1 VFITREPSSEPSE
14 LEVQRLVS
22 LARQG
27 ENEAQG
33 ALYALFVDRLFRGVR
48 GLCRSEAEAEDI
60 VQDTFIRA
68 FERLDRYRP
77 QAGARFLGWLL
88 TIALNTARTRGTRSD
103 RRLALNEQS
112 ANEAPEHAP
121 MPDEA
126 LLEFEMR
133 SALIRALAELPMRD
147 REVLSLRYGAEL
159 EADEVAALCGLTAA
173 NVRKICERQRRVL
186 RERMKP

>member
-1 VFITREPSSEPSE
+1 MAFQAAPNLAPEEGD
-14 LEVQRLVS
+14 VQRLVS
-22 LARQG
+22 LAQQG
-27 ENEAQG
+27 ESEAQG

-60 VQDTFIRA
+60 VQDTFMRA

-77 QAGARFLGWLL
+77 QAGTRFLGWLL

-112 ANEAPEHAP
+112 ANEAPEHAH

-133 SALIRALAELPMRD
+133 SALITALAELPMRD
-147 REVLSLRYGAEL
+147 REVLSLRYGADL

-173 NVRKICERQRRVL
+173 NVRKICERQKRVL

>member
-1 VFITREPSSEPSE
+1 MFVKEPASEPSE
-14 LEVQRLVS
+14 PEVQRLVS
-22 LARQG
+22 LATRG
-27 ENEAQG
+27 DSEAKGQ
-33 ALYALFVDRLFRGVR
+33 LYTLFVQPVFRVAR

-60 VQDTFIRA
+60 VQDAFMRA
-68 FERLDRYRP
+68 FERLDRYRAQP
-77 QAGARFLGWLL
+77 AKRFLSWLL
-88 TIALNTARTRGTRSD
+88 TIALNTARTRGTRID

-133 SALIRALAELPMRD
+133 TALIAALATLPMRD

-159 EADEVAALCGLTAA
+159 EADEVAELCGLTAA
-173 NVRKICERQRRVL
+173 HVRKICERQKRVL
-186 RERMKP
+186 RERITP